1 MYSIPSFGWDNTMGC
16 KKNRQSM
23 HEFEEEMCK
32 LFPPQWLRKTAEE
45 TGLVERKRK
54 IDPVAIFWVLIL
66 SFGVGM
72 QRTLASLKR
81 SYEREGDVVLS
92 DSSWYERFSPKL
104 VLYLK
109 TCVIHGIEYL
119 ARTEHRKLS
128 DKLRHFQDVLIQD
141 STIIRLHKAL
151 AKKWPAARA
160 RKVAAG
166 VKVGVLVSA
175 VANSMKTVSLF
186 GERTHDIKTLRIG
199 PWVKN
204 RILLI
209 DLGFYK
215 HHVFTRIVE
224 NGGFFVSRLKGTADP
239 MIVAVNSI
247 CRGRSID
254 VVGKRVSEVVPKLKR
269 QIVDV
274 EVEVQMKRRR
284 YEGKQRKDVVRF
296 RMIAVYNKEE
306 QIYHLYLTNISG
318 DLLTAEDIASLY
330 GARWEVELIF
340 KELKSRYA
348 LDMIKTTNA
357 KIVEALIWVAILTL
371 LVSRLIYNLVRRI
384 AESKGREVVRFT
396 HLRWSTIFSETAGKH
411 LTALLHYLNIK
422 MDLMNFYTLY
432 DCQAFDPHVNR
443 QRFREE
449 WWA

>member
-1 MYSIPSFGWDNTMGC
+1 MYPIPIFGWDNIMGC
-16 KKNRQSM
+16 KKNQQSK
-23 HEFEEEMCK
+23 HKFEEELCK
-32 LFPPQWLRKTAEE
+32 LFPPQWLRNTAKE
-45 TGLVERKRK
+45 TGMVKRRRKVG
-54 IDPVAIFWVLIL
+54 PVAIFWVLVL

-72 QRTLASLKR
+72 QRTLVSLKR
-81 SYEREGDVVLS
+81 SYEREGDTILS
-92 DSSWYERFSPKL
+92 DSSWYDRFSPEM

-119 ARTEHRKLS
+119 AKTGHRKLS
-128 DKLRHFQDVLIQD
+128 GKLRYFKDVLIQD

-151 AKKWPAARA
+151 TKKWPAART

-166 VKVGVLVSA
+166 VKVSVLVSA
-175 VANSMKTVSLF
+175 VANSMKSVSLF

-199 PWVKN
+199 PWVKD

-215 HHVFTRIVE
+215 YHIFTRIVE

-239 MIVAVNSI
+239 IIVSVNSI

-254 VVGKRVSEVVPKLKR
+254 VVGKRVSEVLPKLKR

-274 EVEVQMKRRR
+274 EVEVQIKRGR
-284 YEGKQRKDVVRF
+284 YKGKQRKDTVQF
-296 RMIAVYNKEE
+296 RLIAVYNEE
-306 QIYHLYLTNISG
+306 ARKYHTYLTSIPYDVLKS
-318 DLLTAEDIASLY
+318 EEIASLY

-371 LVSRLIYNLVRRI
+371 LVSRLIYNLVRTM
-384 AESKGREVVRFT
+384 AAAKGKEVVRFT

-422 MDLMNFYTLY
+422 MDLMDFYNLY

>member
-1 MYSIPSFGWDNTMGC
+1 MGC
-16 KKNRQSM
+16 KKNQQSK
-23 HEFEEEMCK
+23 HEFEEAMCE
-32 LFPPQWLRKTAEE
+32 LFPPQWLRDTAKE
-45 TGLVERKRK
+45 TQMIERKRK
-54 IDPVAIFWVLIL
+54 VDPVAIFWVLVL
-66 SFGVGM
+66 SFGAGM

-81 SYEREGDVVLS
+81 SYERDGDIALS
-92 DSSWYERFSPKL
+92 DSSWYDRFSPKL

-109 TCVIHGIEYL
+109 KCVIHGIEHL
-119 ARTEHRKLS
+119 ARTEHRNLS
-128 DKLRHFQDVLIQD
+128 DKLRQFQDVLIQD
-141 STIIRLHKAL
+141 STIIRLHKML
-151 AKKWPAARA
+151 AKKWPAARS
-160 RKVAAG
+160 RTVAAG
-166 VKVGVLVSA
+166 VKVSVLVSA

-186 GERTHDIKTLRIG
+186 GERTHDIKTLHIG
-199 PWVKN
+199 PWVKD

-215 HHVFTRIVE
+215 HHIFTRIAE
-224 NGGFFVSRLKGTADP
+224 NGGFFISRLKGTADP
-239 MIVAVNSI
+239 LIVSVNSI
-247 CRGRSID
+247 CRGNSID
-254 VVGKRVSEVVPKLKR
+254 VIGKRVSEVIPKLTR

-274 EVEVQMKRRR
+274 EVEIRMKRRR
-284 YEGKQRKDVVRF
+284 YEGKQRTDVVRF

-306 QIYHLYLTNISG
+306 KKYHMYLTNIPG
-318 DLLTAEDIASLY
+318 GILTAEDIASLY

-340 KELKSRYA
+340 KELKSKYA

-357 KIVEALIWVAILTL
+357 KIVEALIWTAILTL
-371 LVSRLIYNLVRRI
+371 LVSRQIYNLVRKM
-384 AESKGREVVRFT
+384 ADAKGKEVIRFT

-422 MDLMNFYTLY
+422 MDLMDFYTLY

>member
-1 MYSIPSFGWDNTMGC
+1 
-16 KKNRQSM
+16 M

-32 LFPPQWLRKTAEE
+32 LFPPQWLRDTAKE

-54 IDPVAIFWVLIL
+54 VDPVAIFWVLIL

-81 SYEREGDVVLS
+81 SYEREGDIVLS
-92 DSSWYERFSPKL
+92 DSSWYERFSPEL

-175 VANSMKTVSLF
+175 VANSIKTVSLV

-239 MIVAVNSI
+239 MIVSVNSI

-284 YEGKQRKDVVRF
+284 YEGKQRKDAVRF

-306 QIYHLYLTNISG
+306 KTYHLYLANIPS
-318 DLLTAEDIASLY
+318 DLLTADDIVSLY

-357 KIVEALIWVAILTL
+357 KIVEALILVAILTL
-371 LVSRLIYNLVRRI
+371 LVSRLIYNLVRQI

-422 MDLMNFYTLY
+422 MDLMDFYTLY

>member
-1 MYSIPSFGWDNTMGC
+1 MGC
-16 KKNRQSM
+16 KKNRQPM

-32 LFPPQWLRKTAEE
+32 LFPPQWLRDTAKE

-54 IDPVAIFWVLIL
+54 VDPVAIFWVLIL

-81 SYEREGDVVLS
+81 SYEREGDIVLS
-92 DSSWYERFSPKL
+92 DSSWYERFSPEL

-175 VANSMKTVSLF
+175 VANSIKTVSLV

-239 MIVAVNSI
+239 MIVSVNSI

-284 YEGKQRKDVVRF
+284 YEGKQRKDAVRF

-306 QIYHLYLTNISG
+306 KTYHLYLANIPS
-318 DLLTAEDIASLY
+318 DLLTADDIVSLY

-357 KIVEALIWVAILTL
+357 KIVEALILVAILTL
-371 LVSRLIYNLVRRI
+371 LVSRLIYNLVRQI

-422 MDLMNFYTLY
+422 MDLMDFYTLY

>member
-1 MYSIPSFGWDNTMGC
+1 MGC
-16 KKNRQSM
+16 KKYQQSK
-23 HEFEEEMCK
+23 HEFEEAMCE
-32 LFPPQWLRKTAEE
+32 LFPPQWLRDTAKE
-45 TGLVERKRK
+45 TQMIERKRK
-54 IDPVAIFWVLIL
+54 VNPVAFFWVLIL
-66 SFGVGM
+66 SFGAGM

-92 DSSWYERFSPKL
+92 DSSWYDRFSPEL

-109 TCVIHGIEYL
+109 KCVIHGIEHL
-119 ARTEHRKLS
+119 VRTEHRNLS
-128 DKLRHFQDVLIQD
+128 DKLRRFQDVLIQD
-141 STIIRLHKAL
+141 STIIRLHKVL
-151 AKKWPAARA
+151 AKKWPAARS
-160 RKVAAG
+160 RTVAAG
-166 VKVGVLVSA
+166 VKVSVLVSA
-175 VANSMKTVSLF
+175 VANSMKTVSLV

-199 PWVKN
+199 PWVKD

-215 HHVFTRIVE
+215 HHIFTRIAE

-239 MIVAVNSI
+239 LIVSVNSI
-247 CRGRSID
+247 CRGNSID
-254 VVGKRVSEVVPKLKR
+254 VIGKRVSEVIPKLTR
-269 QIVDV
+269 QILDV
-274 EVEVQMKRRR
+274 EVEIRMKRRR
-284 YEGKQRKDVVRF
+284 YDGKQRKDVVRF
-296 RMIAVYNKEE
+296 RMLAVYNKEE
-306 QIYHLYLTNISG
+306 KKYHMYLTNIPG
-318 DLLTAEDIASLY
+318 DILTAKDIASLY

-340 KELKSRYA
+340 KELKSKYA

-357 KIVEALIWVAILTL
+357 KIVEALIWTAILTL
-371 LVSRLIYNLVRRI
+371 LVSRQIYNLVCKM
-384 AESKGREVVRFT
+384 AEAKGKEVVRFT

-422 MDLMNFYTLY
+422 MDLMDFYSLY

>member
-1 MYSIPSFGWDNTMGC
+1 MHPVPSFGWDEYMGC
-16 KKNRQSM
+16 KKEQQSR
-23 HEFEEEMCK
+23 HDFEEALCEF
-32 LFPPQWLRKTAEE
+32 FPPQWLQATAKE
-45 TGLVERKRK
+45 TGLVKRERKVN
-54 IDPVAIFWVLIL
+54 PVALFWVLVL

-92 DSSWYERFSPKL
+92 DSSWYDRFSPEL
-104 VLYLK
+104 IQYLK
-109 TCVIHGIEYL
+109 TCVIHGIEHL
-119 ARTEHRKLS
+119 AATEHRKLS
-128 DKLRHFQDVLIQD
+128 EKLKQFQDVLIQD
-141 STIIRLHKAL
+141 STIIRLHEVL
-151 AKKWPAARA
+151 AKRWPAARS

-166 VKVGVLVSA
+166 VKVSIVVSA
-175 VANSMKTVSLF
+175 VANSMKSVSLF
-186 GERTHDIKTLRIG
+186 GERTHDVKTLHIG

-215 HHVFTRIVE
+215 HHFFTRITE
-224 NGGFFVSRLKGTADP
+224 NGGFFISRLKGTADP
-239 MIVAVNSI
+239 TIVSLNSI
-247 CRGRSID
+247 CRGNSID
-254 VVGKRVSEVVPKLKR
+254 VVGKRISDVIPKLRR
-269 QIVDV
+269 QILDV
-274 EVEVQMKRRR
+274 EVSVQMKRRK
-284 YEGKQRKDVVRF
+284 YNGKQRTDDVRF
-296 RMIAVYNKEE
+296 RMIAVYNTEE
-306 QIYHLYLTNISG
+306 GTYHLYLTNIPS
-318 DLLTAEDIASLY
+318 DLLAPEDIASLY

-371 LVSRLIYNLVRRI
+371 LVSRLIYNLVRTM
-384 AESKGREVVRFT
+384 AEAKGKEVIRFT
-396 HLRWSTIFSETAGKH
+396 QLRWSTIFSETAEKH

-422 MDLMNFYTLY
+422 MDLMDFYSLY
-432 DCQAFDPHVNR
+432 DCQAFDPHVHR

>member
-1 MYSIPSFGWDNTMGC
+1 MYPIPTFGWDNIMGC
-16 KKNRQSM
+16 KKNQQSM
-23 HEFEEEMCK
+23 HKFEEELCK
-32 LFPPQWLRKTAEE
+32 LFPPQWLRDTAKE
-45 TGLVERKRK
+45 TGMVKRKRK
-54 IDPVAIFWVLIL
+54 VDPVAIFWVLVL

-81 SYEREGDVVLS
+81 SYEREGETVLS
-92 DSSWYERFSPKL
+92 DSSWYDRFSSEL
-104 VLYLK
+104 ILYLK

-119 ARTEHRKLS
+119 ATTEHRKLS
-128 DKLRHFQDVLIQD
+128 GKLKQFQDVLIQD
-141 STIIRLHKAL
+141 STIIRLHETL
-151 AKKWPAARA
+151 AKKWPAART

-166 VKVGVLVSA
+166 VKVSVLVSA
-175 VANSMKTVSLF
+175 VANSMKSVSLF
-186 GERTHDIKTLRIG
+186 GERTHDVKTLRIG
-199 PWVKN
+199 PWVKD

-215 HHVFTRIVE
+215 HHIFTRIAE

-239 MIVAVNSI
+239 LIVSVNSI

-254 VVGKRVSEVVPKLKR
+254 VVGKRISEIVPKLKR

-274 EVEVQMKRRR
+274 EVEVQIKRRR

-306 QIYHLYLTNISG
+306 GTYHMYLTNISG
-318 DLLTAEDIASLY
+318 AILTPEEIASLY

-348 LDMIKTTNA
+348 LDMIKTTNPMV
-357 KIVEALIWVAILTL
+357 VEALIWVAILTL
-371 LVSRLIYNLVRRI
+371 LVSRLIYNLVRTMAK
-384 AESKGREVVRFT
+384 AEGREVVRFT

-422 MDLMNFYTLY
+422 MDLMDFYSLY
-432 DCQAFDPHVNR
+432 NCQAFDPHVNR
-443 QRFREE
+443 HRFREE

>member
-1 MYSIPSFGWDNTMGC
+1 MGC
-16 KKNRQSM
+16 KKNQQSK
-23 HEFEEEMCK
+23 HEFEEAMCE
-32 LFPPQWLRKTAEE
+32 LFPSQWLRNTAKE
-45 TGLVERKRK
+45 TQMIERKRK
-54 IDPVAIFWVLIL
+54 VDPVAFFWVLIL
-66 SFGVGM
+66 SFGAGM

-81 SYEREGDVVLS
+81 SYEREGDTVLS
-92 DSSWYERFSPKL
+92 DSSWYDRFSPKL

-109 TCVIHGIEYL
+109 TCVIHGIEHL

-128 DKLRHFQDVLIQD
+128 DKLKHFQDVLIQD
-141 STIIRLHKAL
+141 STIIRLHKVL
-151 AKKWPAARA
+151 AKKWPAARS
-160 RKVAAG
+160 RTVAAG
-166 VKVGVLVSA
+166 VKVSVLVSA
-175 VANSMKTVSLF
+175 VVNSMKTVSLF

-199 PWVKN
+199 PWVKD

-215 HHVFTRIVE
+215 HHIFTRIVE

-239 MIVAVNSI
+239 MIISVNSI
-247 CRGRSID
+247 CRGNSID
-254 VVGKRVSEVVPKLKR
+254 VIGKRVSEVIPKLTR
-269 QIVDV
+269 QILDV
-274 EVEVQMKRRR
+274 EVEIRIKRRR
-284 YEGKQRKDVVRF
+284 YEGKQRTDVVRF

-306 QIYHLYLTNISG
+306 KKYHMYLTNIPG
-318 DLLTAEDIASLY
+318 DILTAEDIASLY

-340 KELKSRYA
+340 KELKSKYA

-357 KIVEALIWVAILTL
+357 KIVEALIWTAILTL
-371 LVSRLIYNLVRRI
+371 LVSRQIYNLVCKM
-384 AESKGREVVRFT
+384 AEARGKEVVRFT

-422 MDLMNFYTLY
+422 MDLMDFYSLY